1 MSHPH
6 IIKAKEIVYPLDIPC
21 AFVTKKEIL
30 KQTCV
35 FNLRDRMISINEDYT
50 LVHLK
55 RNAKPKMFH
64 ALNAV
69 LDPYSE
75 KIELPLEELFTFCL
89 VANIPLVELLDRFI
103 TLIEPCFWSKK
114 PRKKK

>member
-1 MSHPH
+1 MSNTH
-6 IIKAKEIVYPLDIPC
+6 IIKAKEIVYPLDVPC

-30 KQTCV
+30 RQPQV

-50 LVHLK
+50 LVYLK

-69 LDPYSE
+69 LDPNSE
-75 KIELPLEELFTFCL
+75 KIELPLPELFTFCL
-89 VANIPLVELLDRFI
+89 MANIPLVELSDRYFSLI
-103 TLIEPCFWSKK
+103 SPTLWAKK
-114 PRKKK
+114 PK

>member
-1 MSHPH
+1 
-6 IIKAKEIVYPLDIPC
+6 
-21 AFVTKKEIL
+21 
-30 KQTCV
+30 
-35 FNLRDRMISINEDYT
+35 MISINEDYT

-69 LDPYSE
+69 LDPNSE

-89 VANIPLVELLDRFI
+89 MANIPLVEMSDRYI
-103 TLIEPCFWSKK
+103 TLVEPSLWSKK
-114 PRKKK
+114 PQ